1 MTDAAPSSV
10 TSRTDG
16 AVTVIT
22 IDDGKANALSHSLIA
37 DISAAIVSAAD
48 AKALVIAG
56 RPGRFCAGF
65 DLAGMEAGPDSARAL
80 LGAGAELALQ
90 IYEHPAPTV
99 VAATGHALAMGAI
112 LLLAFDVRIGQ
123 PGSFKIG
130 MNEVNIGMPVPR
142 FALELAA
149 DRLSRRHLHHATAL
163 AQGYDPEA
171 AVDAGYFDRLADDPI
186 AAAIAEGARLAD
198 HVSRFGFA
206 TTRLYERHAISQR
219 ARNGLVSDLVEF
231 KVDPAR

>member
-1 MTDAAPSSV
+1 MS
-10 TSRTDG
+10 SRTEG
-16 AVTVIT
+16 AVSVIT
-22 IDDGKANALSHSLIA
+22 IDDGKANALSSALIA
-37 DISAAIVSAAD
+37 DISAAIDASAD

-65 DLAGMEAGPDSARAL
+65 DLAGIEAGPESARAL
-80 LGAGAELALQ
+80 LGAGAELALK

-99 VAATGHALAMGAI
+99 VAATGHTLAMGAI

-163 AQGYDPEA
+163 AQGYSPES

-186 AAAIAEGARLAD
+186 AAAVEEAARLAE
-198 HVSRFGFA
+198 HVSRFGF
-206 TTRLYERHAISQR
+206 TVTRRYERAAIAER
-219 ARNGLVSDLVEF
+219 IRHGLVTDLVEF